1 MNNQLKIDEEFKK
14 LIPPLMIEEYS
25 QLEENLKN
33 EGCRDSLVIWNG
45 ILIDGHNRY
54 EICTRNNITFSTK
67 EMEFNNKEEVIE
79 WIIRNQF
86 GRRNLSNFQRS
97 ELALRLKPIIQAKAK
112 ERQRESMAN
121 ARTYN
126 PNNSKEQN
134 VQKSA
139 PTVKNRSRDELA
151 KIAGVSHDTIEK
163 VECIKRKGT
172 EEQIQRARIGGNGNS
187 VNAIYKEIKNDITKV
202 CTKCGK
208 EKHISEFYAKKG
220 KCKTCINEIRQ
231 ENSYFDIKGNKI
243 KPSAEVEEKARLYSE
258 QIEKDLYDET
268 RNFDY
273 TVEDMEEEIDSLI
286 NYFDRNVKDILNT
299 RKSVIESIE
308 NKEKIKA
315 VLGQAETAIKT
326 IKEMFL
332 YE

>member
-1 MNNQLKIDEEFKK
+1 MNNKLQIDEEFKK
-14 LIPPLMIEEYS
+14 LIPPLMAEEYK

-33 EGCRDSLVIWNG
+33 EGCRDNLVTWNG
-45 ILIDGHNRY
+45 VIIDGHNRY
-54 EICTRNNITFSTK
+54 EICTKNNITFGVK
-67 EMEFNNKEEVIE
+67 EVDFNNREEVIE

-97 ELALRLKPIIQAKAK
+97 ELALRLKPIIKAKAK
-112 ERQRESMAN
+112 ERQ
-121 ARTYN
+121 
-126 PNNSKEQN
+126 KCGQGGILLK
-134 VQKSA
+134 QKSA
-139 PTVKNRSRDELA
+139 EANKVSGNQSRDELA

-163 VECIKRKGT
+163 VECIKKKGT
-172 EEQIQRARIGGNGNS
+172 EEQIQRARSGGKGNS
-187 VNAIYKEIKNDITKV
+187 VNAIYKEIKNDTTKV

-243 KPSAEVEEKARLYSE
+243 KPSEEVEEKARLYSE

>member
-14 LIPPLMIEEYS
+14 LIPPLMIEEYK

-33 EGCRDSLVIWNG
+33 EGCRDNLVTWNG

-54 EICTRNNITFSTK
+54 EICTRNNITFGVK
-67 EMEFNNKEEVIE
+67 EVDFNNREEVIE

-97 ELALRLKPIIQAKAK
+97 ELALRLKPIIKAKAK
-112 ERQRESMAN
+112 EKAVES
-121 ARTYN
+121 R
-126 PNNSKEQN
+126 KEFHGNQHTSGM

-139 PTVKNRSRDELA
+139 PQQKQNKSRDELA

-163 VECIKRKGT
+163 VECIKKKGT
-172 EEQIQRARIGGNGNS
+172 EEQIQRARSGGKGNS
-187 VNAIYKEIKNDITKV
+187 VNAIYKEIKNDTTKV

-299 RKSVIESIE
+299 RKSVIESTE
-308 NKEKIKA
+308 NKDKIKA
-315 VLGQAETAIKT
+315 VLGQAEAAIKT